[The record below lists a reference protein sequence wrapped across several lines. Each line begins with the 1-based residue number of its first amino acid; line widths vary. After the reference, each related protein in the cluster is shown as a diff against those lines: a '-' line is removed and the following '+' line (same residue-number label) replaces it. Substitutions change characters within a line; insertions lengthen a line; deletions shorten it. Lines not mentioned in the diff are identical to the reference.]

1 VQETRNS
8 KEDHS
13 MKGLKLASAAVLM
26 ALPGG
31 AVVLAPSAL
40 ARSAPKHHH
49 HHHARHARHRAHTV
63 SFEARV
69 VRSSSR
75 GLVVRTLGGKT
86 LSFSVG
92 QLRTAPVAKH
102 RRGHHGRAHRAD
114 AQGAPGQVVVNILG
128 LQPGVLVDITESTDA
143 NGNLTI
149 TITLVS
155 QTGPQHVT
163 GLVTEVDTDAFMV
176 QTGDGS
182 QLRFHMSADALSNL
196 NLQSCNAADV
206 TYHQDSGMLIAD
218 NVNVT
223 GTSTSG
229 DCAPTQDS
237 TGTITEVSSGSIT
250 INTDQGPLS
259 ASVDPSSGLTDGFQ
273 MGDLVDVT
281 YTQNSDGSLTA
292 TDVQYV
298 EEETTGQ
305 VTSVTT
311 SQNGGSVTITDDNTG
326 QPDTFVADPSNG
338 VQINSDAFD
347 GVQVGDQL
355 DVCYHVSG
363 GQLVADTVTVNQQ

>member
-1 VQETRNS
+1 
-8 KEDHS
+8 
-13 MKGLKLASAAVLM
+13 MKGLRLASAAIVM
-26 ALPGG
+26 ALP
-31 AVVLAPSAL
+31 ASAIVVAPSAL

-49 HHHARHARHRAHTV
+49 HHHAHHARHQAHTT

-69 VRSSSR
+69 VRSSAQ

-86 LSFSVG
+86 LSFSAG
-92 QLRTAPVAKH
+92 QLRTAPVGRHH
-102 RRGHHGRAHRAD
+102 RAHHGRARTAD
-114 AQGAPGQVVVNILG
+114 AQGSPGQVVVNILG
-128 LQPGVLVDITESTDA
+128 LQPGVLVDITESADA

-149 TITLVS
+149 TITLVP
-155 QTGPQHVT
+155 QTSPQDAT
-163 GLVTEVDTDAFMV
+163 GQVTEVDTDAFMV

-196 NLQSCNAADV
+196 NLQSCNTVDV

-218 NVNVT
+218 NVNIT
-223 GTSTSG
+223 GTSTAG
-229 DCAPTQDS
+229 DCAPTQGS
-237 TGTITEVSSGSIT
+237 TGTITAVSSASIT
-250 INTDQGPLS
+250 ISTDQGPLT

-273 MGDLVDVT
+273 VGDLVDVT
-281 YTQNSDGSLTA
+281 YTQNGDGSLSA
-292 TDVQYV
+292 SDVQYV

-311 SQNGGSVTITDDNTG
+311 SDSGGSVTITDDNTG

-338 VQINSDAFD
+338 VQINSDAFN
-347 GVQVGDQL
+347 GVQVGDQI

-363 GQLVADTVTVNQQ
+363 GQLVADTVTVNQPQQ

>member
-1 VQETRNS
+1 
-8 KEDHS
+8 
-13 MKGLKLASAAVLM
+13 MKGLRLASAAILM
-26 ALPGG
+26 ALP
-31 AVVLAPSAL
+31 ASAIVLAPSAL
-40 ARSAPKHHH
+40 AHSGHKHHRH
-49 HHHARHARHRAHTV
+49 HHAHHARHQAHTV

-69 VRSSSR
+69 VHSSAR
-75 GLVVRTLGGKT
+75 KLVVRTLGGKT
-86 LSFSVG
+86 MSFSAG
-92 QLRTAPVAKH
+92 QLRTGPVAKH
-102 RRGHHGRAHRAD
+102 HRAHHGRAHGAD
-114 AQGAPGQVVVNILG
+114 AQGAPGQAVVNILG
-128 LQPGVLVDITESTDA
+128 LQPGVLVDITETTDA

-155 QTGPQHVT
+155 QTGPQSVT

-182 QLRFHMSADALSNL
+182 QLRLHMGADALSNL
-196 NLQSCNAADV
+196 NLQSCNTVDV
-206 TYHQDSGMLIAD
+206 TYHQDAGMLIAD
-218 NVNVT
+218 NVNIT

-237 TGTITEVSSGSIT
+237 TGTITTVSSGSIT
-250 INTDQGPLS
+250 INADQGPLT

-273 MGDLVDVT
+273 VGDLVDVT
-281 YTQNSDGSLTA
+281 YTQNGDGSLSA

-311 SQNGGSVTITDDNTG
+311 SQSGGSVTITDDNTG

-338 VQINSDAFD
+338 VEINSDAFN
-347 GVQVGDQL
+347 GVQVGDQI

-363 GQLVADTVTVNQQ
+363 GQLVADTVTVNQ